1 MDILI
6 LISNILVPVAIG
18 MWVLI
23 GLVALFVFLK
33 NKLGGKIKPTNG
45 NAYKQTFVQGYNP
58 NTVRSDSDNTIQEAL
73 NNEQLNDRAVL
84 EALNATKAL
93 NNENSNSDNNS
104 NNNYN
109 NTNKTNLCL

>member
-6 LISNILVPVAIG
+6 LIRNILVPVAIG
-18 MWVLI
+18 IWVII
-23 GLVALFVFLK
+23 GLVAMLVFLK

-45 NAYKQTFVQGYNP
+45 NSYKQTFVQGYNP
-58 NTVRSDSDNTIQEAL
+58 NTVRSDSDDTKQEAL

-93 NNENSNSDNNS
+93 NKESSNSDNNS
-104 NNNYN
+104 NNYN

>member
-6 LISNILVPVAIG
+6 LIRNILVPVAIV
-18 MWVLI
+18 MWVII
-23 GLVALFVFLK
+23 GLVAMLVFLK

-45 NAYKQTFVQGYNP
+45 NSYKQTFVQGYNP
-58 NTVRSDSDNTIQEAL
+58 NTVRSDSDDTKQEAL

-93 NNENSNSDNNS
+93 NKESSNSDNNS
-104 NNNYN
+104 NNYN

>member
-6 LISNILVPVAIG
+6 LIRNILVPVAIG
-18 MWVLI
+18 MWVII
-23 GLVALFVFLK
+23 GLVAMLVFLK

-45 NAYKQTFVQGYNP
+45 NSYKQTFIQGYNP
-58 NTVRSDSDNTIQEAL
+58 NTVRSDSDDTKQEAL

-93 NNENSNSDNNS
+93 NKESSNSDNNS
-104 NNNYN
+104 NNYN

>member
-6 LISNILVPVAIG
+6 LIRNILVPVAIG

-23 GLVALFVFLK
+23 GLVALLIFLK
-33 NKLGGKIKPTNG
+33 NKLGGKIKPTSG
-45 NAYKQTFVQGYNP
+45 NAYKQTFVQGYNA
-58 NTVRSDSDNTIQEAL
+58 NSNSNDSDSVPSAQQKADEAV
-73 NNEQLNDRAVL
+73 Q

-93 NNENSNSDNNS
+93 NKES
-104 NNNYN
+104 NNN

>member
-6 LISNILVPVAIG
+6 LIRNILVPVAIG

-23 GLVALFVFLK
+23 GLVALFIFLK
-33 NKLGGKIKPTNG
+33 NKLGGKIKPTSG
-45 NAYKQTFVQGYNP
+45 NAYKQTFVQGYNA
-58 NTVRSDSDNTIQEAL
+58 NDNNNSDSAL
-73 NNEQLNDRAVL
+73 GAQQKADKAVQ

-93 NNENSNSDNNS
+93 NKES
-104 NNNYN
+104 NNN

>member
-6 LISNILVPVAIG
+6 LIRNILVPFAIG
-18 MWVLI
+18 MWVII
-23 GLVALFVFLK
+23 GLVAMLVLLK

-45 NAYKQTFVQGYNP
+45 NSYKQTFVQGYNP
-58 NTVRSDSDNTIQEAL
+58 NTVRSDSDDTKQEAL

-93 NNENSNSDNNS
+93 NKESSNSDNNS
-104 NNNYN
+104 NNYN

>member
-6 LISNILVPVAIG
+6 LIRNILVPVAIG
-18 MWVLI
+18 VWVII
-23 GLVALFVFLK
+23 GLVAMLVFLK

-45 NAYKQTFVQGYNP
+45 NSYKQTFVQGYNP
-58 NTVRSDSDNTIQEAL
+58 NTVRSDSDDTKQEAL

-93 NNENSNSDNNS
+93 NKESSNSDNNS
-104 NNNYN
+104 NNYN

>member
-6 LISNILVPVAIG
+6 LIRNILVPVAIG
-18 MWVLI
+18 MWVII
-23 GLVALFVFLK
+23 GLVAMLVFLK

-45 NAYKQTFVQGYNP
+45 NSYKQTFVQGYNP
-58 NTVRSDSDNTIQEAL
+58 NTVRSDSDDTKHEAL

-93 NNENSNSDNNS
+93 NKESSNSDNNS
-104 NNNYN
+104 NNYN

>member
-6 LISNILVPVAIG
+6 LIRNILGPVAIG
-18 MWVLI
+18 MWVII
-23 GLVALFVFLK
+23 GLVAMLVFLK

-45 NAYKQTFVQGYNP
+45 NSYKQTFVQGYNP
-58 NTVRSDSDNTIQEAL
+58 NTVRSDSDDTKQEAL

-93 NNENSNSDNNS
+93 NKESSNSDNNS
-104 NNNYN
+104 NNYN

>member
-1 MDILI
+1 MDIII
-6 LISNILVPVAIG
+6 LIRNILVPVAIG
-18 MWVLI
+18 MWVII
-23 GLVALFVFLK
+23 GLVAMLVFLK

-45 NAYKQTFVQGYNP
+45 NSYKQTFVQGYNP
-58 NTVRSDSDNTIQEAL
+58 NTVRSDSDDTKQEAL

-93 NNENSNSDNNS
+93 NKESSNSDNNS
-104 NNNYN
+104 NNYN